1 MIGTIAIGITIE
13 ETIIMIKIEIE
24 IALVIEE
31 TIGVMIEEMI
41 GIITKDATENKEI
54 LEFENLM

>member
-24 IALVIEE
+24 IEVVIEE
-31 TIGVMIEEMI
+31 TIGVMIAEMI